1 MSKTYYQKVFLDE
14 CKYAVKEIKTKNVID
29 DESNLDSSDNESD
42 KTDETDKTDKTNKSD
57 EFDETDESNE
67 FDEETV

>member
-1 MSKTYYQKVFLDE
+1 MSKIYYQKVFLDE

-42 KTDETDKTDKTNKSD
+42 KADETDKTNKSD
-57 EFDETDESNE
+57 EFDETDESDE